1 VVRDLAEREGDQ
13 EEAALAVD
21 AAPWLVGG
29 EPEEPVPAEELHE
42 LLQPLK
48 ERVAE
53 DIRGETPDEDPS

>member
-1 VVRDLAEREGDQ
+1 
-13 EEAALAVD
+13 
-21 AAPWLVGG
+21 
-29 EPEEPVPAEELHE
+29 VPAEELHE